1 VARIRG
7 RSRYFRYCMFGN
19 SGGVRVAL
27 GECLQREM
35 ERKIAMYLTPSLLV
49 QLMLVVSLCRVCV
62 LEN

>member
-1 VARIRG
+1 
-7 RSRYFRYCMFGN
+7 MFGN